1 MKRVHPVRA
10 PWDDVPDVVI
20 VAPIPEVKGHPDYD
34 ASKAGDADAAV
45 RLVSDTLAPRAV
57 DTVRAW
63 ATSDPPILLPVHALE
78 DTGVNA
84 IPLALAE
91 EIGRLLG
98 WLVSTSVV
106 QMNVVGHTGASG
118 YARLARQ
125 ALFDGDV
132 QSGVD
137 HVLVDDFIGQGGTL
151 ANLRGHVLAG
161 GGRVVGAITLTGK
174 LHSAK
179 LVLSNATLADL
190 RRKHGPE
197 LEGWWQDR
205 FGHAFDCL
213 TESEGRYLTR
223 SEDAQRIRDQ
233 LAEAERQGDRGAD

>member
-1 MKRVHPVRA
+1 MLRVHPLRA
-10 PWDDVPDVVI
+10 PWDHLPDVVI
-20 VAPIPEVKGHPDYD
+20 VAPIPDVKGHPDY
-34 ASKAGDADAAV
+34 AAAKAGDAAAAV
-45 RLVSDTLAPRAV
+45 RLVSDTLDSSAV
-57 DTVRAW
+57 DRVRSW
-63 ATSDPPILLPVHALE
+63 AIGGPPVLLPVHALE
-78 DTGVNA
+78 ETGVNA

-91 EIGRLLG
+91 DLGRRLG
-98 WLVSTSVV
+98 WPVSTSVV
-106 QMNVVGHTGASG
+106 QVNVVGHTGASG

-132 QSGVD
+132 QSGVE

-151 ANLRGHVLAG
+151 ANLRGHVTAR
-161 GGRVVGAITLTGK
+161 GGRVVGAVVLTGK

-179 LVLSNATLADL
+179 LALSLETLADL

-205 FGHAFDCL
+205 FGHAFDGL

-223 SEDAQRIRDQ
+223 SEDAQRIRGH
-233 LAEAERQGDRGAD
+233 LAEAEREGDRGLD